1 MTKTIR
7 VFLAEDHE
15 TVREGLRLIIDAQ
28 SDLQIVGEAAD
39 GYEAIDR
46 VRALLPDV
54 VVMDISM
61 PRMNG
66 LKAARQLKMLCPDV
80 GIVALTRHK
89 EGGYV
94 QELLQAGAK
103 GYVLKQSPSDE
114 LLRAI
119 RAVGS
124 GKGYLDPEMTSAVV
138 DDYAGRAARQASR
151 NPVALSEREE
161 EVLRLI
167 ATGYSN
173 KEIAGHLEVSVKTV
187 ESHKANS
194 MKKLGLKS
202 RIDIVTFA
210 LLQGWLESS

>member
-1 MTKTIR
+1 MTKIR
-7 VFLAEDHE
+7 IFLAEDHE

-28 SDLQIVGEAAD
+28 SDMQIVGEAAD
-39 GYEAIDR
+39 GYAAIER
-46 VRALLPDV
+46 VRALHPDV

-66 LKAARQLKMLCPDV
+66 LMATRQLKLLCPDV

-103 GYVLKQSPSDE
+103 GYVLKQSSSEE

-119 RAVGS
+119 RAVGA
-124 GKGYLDPEMTSAVV
+124 GKGYLDPEITSAVV
-138 DDYAGRAARQASR
+138 GDYAGRALRQAPH
-151 NPVALSEREE
+151 NPVSLSEREE

-167 ATGYSN
+167 AAGYSN
-173 KEIAGHLEVSVKTV
+173 KEIAAHLELSVKTV

-194 MKKLGLKS
+194 MKKLGLRS

-210 LLQGWLESS
+210 LLQGWLETS